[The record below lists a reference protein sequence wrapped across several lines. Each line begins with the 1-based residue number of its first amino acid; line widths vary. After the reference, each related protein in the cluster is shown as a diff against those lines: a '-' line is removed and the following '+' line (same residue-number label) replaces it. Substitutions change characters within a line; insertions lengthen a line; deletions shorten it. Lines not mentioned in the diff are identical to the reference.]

1 MDSRSKLRFTMLGCG
16 SSPGT
21 PRINGDWGNCDPENP
36 KNKRMRCS
44 LLVERIGPNGTTTV
58 VVDTGPDFRLQMLSA
73 DVTSLDGV
81 LYTHSHADH
90 IHGIDDLRGYA
101 LTKREKINVYAD
113 KPTSERLLESFAY
126 CFKSPEGSMYP
137 PILRMNPII
146 AGELV
151 TIEGEG
157 GPIHALPVLQ
167 THGAIVSLGFR
178 FGRFEGNNTPLPGG
192 FGYSPD
198 VSDIPDDQIDGFRN
212 LDVWVL
218 DALQYK
224 PHISH
229 FSLDQALKWVEQLQP
244 KRAILTHMHTP
255 LDYETV
261 LQETPDH
268 VEPGYDGLV
277 VELPDLK

>member
-1 MDSRSKLRFTMLGCG
+1 MADESILRFTMMGCG

-21 PRINGDWGNCDPENP
+21 PRISGDWGNCNPANP
-36 KNKRMRCS
+36 KNRRTRCS

-58 VVDTGPDFRLQMLSA
+58 VVDTGPDFRQQMLSA
-73 DVTSLDGV
+73 GVTSLDGV

-101 LTKREKINVYAD
+101 LVQRERIQVYAD
-113 KPTSERLLESFAY
+113 EPTGQHLEKSFGY
-126 CFKSPEGSMYP
+126 CFQSPKGSMYP
-137 PILRMNPII
+137 PILEMNQIT

-157 GPIHALPVLQ
+157 GPIHALPIIQ
-167 THGAIVSLGFR
+167 THGHINSLGFR
-178 FGRFEGNNTPLPGG
+178 FGAFEGSDIPLPGG

-198 VSDIPDDQIDGFRN
+198 VSDIPDDQIDKFRD
-212 LDVWVL
+212 LDVWVV

-224 PHISH
+224 AHISH
-229 FSLDQALKWVEQLQP
+229 FSLEDALGWIEMLKP

-255 LDYETV
+255 LDYDTV
-261 LQETPDH
+261 YNETPRH
-268 VEPGYDGLV
+268 VEPGFDGLV
-277 VELPDLK
+277 VEMEIS

>member
-1 MDSRSKLRFTMLGCG
+1 MASGSKLRFTMLGCG

-21 PRINGDWGNCDPENP
+21 PRINGDWGKCDPENP
-36 KNKRMRCS
+36 KNRRS
-44 LLVERIGPNGTTTV
+44 RSALLVERIGPEGTTTV
-58 VVDTGPDFRLQMLSA
+58 VVDTGPDFRQQMLNA
-73 DVTSLDGV
+73 GVTSLDGV

-101 LTKREKINVYAD
+101 LAKRERINVFAD
-113 KPTSERLLESFAY
+113 EPTESRLLESFGY
-126 CFKSPEGSMYP
+126 CFQSPEGSMYP
-137 PILRMNPII
+137 PILRMNSIN

-167 THGAIVSLGFR
+167 THGSIVSLGFR
-178 FGRFEGNNTPLPGG
+178 FGSFEGSNTPLPGG

-198 VSDIPDDQIDGFRN
+198 VSDIPADQIDSFRD
-212 LDVWVL
+212 LDVWVV
-218 DALQYK
+218 DALQYR
-224 PHISH
+224 PHVSH
-229 FSLDQALKWVEQLQP
+229 LSLEEALGWIERLGP

-261 LQETPDH
+261 LAETPDH
-268 VEPGYDGLV
+268 VEPGFDGLV
-277 VELPDLK
+277 VELPI